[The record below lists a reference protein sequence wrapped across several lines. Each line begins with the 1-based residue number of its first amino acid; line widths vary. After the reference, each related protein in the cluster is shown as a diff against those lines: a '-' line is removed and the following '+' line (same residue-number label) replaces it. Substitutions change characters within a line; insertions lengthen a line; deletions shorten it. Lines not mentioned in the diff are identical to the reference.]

1 MSGDHLNKLQTTISL
16 GSNTNHHQTTS
27 SAIISSSSS
36 SPSMPLSL
44 NRYLRLNIGGRLFQ
58 TSLDT
63 LTKQD
68 NMLRGINK

>member
-16 GSNTNHHQTTS
+16 GSNTNHQTTS
-27 SAIISSSSS
+27 SAIISSSS

-44 NRYLRLNIGGRLFQ
+44 NRYIRLNIGGRLFQ